1 EDIGLR
7 ILDVANAKRA
17 GLAQREAEAGAAE
30 VDGEYPRARKPL
42 RGLDRVLAGAA
53 TGDQHVEAATR
64 CGEPDRRGR
73 ELAPQVPF
81 NRRRLT
87 TRRRLE
93 PARVGHRLVLALD
106 LERYLVVDRRQ
117 RRDRL
122 PDVAF
127 LQGLAPFLIDQVTDC
142 GLPSAHRPRV
152 RDGD

>member
-1 EDIGLR
+1 RKQHLPALRPVAHMMQDAAGLDQIEPACKRPDLEDIGLR

-87 TRRRLE
+87 ARRRLE

-122 PDVAF
+122 P
-127 LQGLAPFLIDQVTDC
+127 
-142 GLPSAHRPRV
+142 
-152 RDGD
+152 